1 MREFHIKMGFK
12 GTIADIGLTKK
23 DIPTLVE
30 ATLDCPGMKG
40 LISLSPVKCEDS
52 DIAKIFG

>member
-30 ATLDCPGMKG
+30 ATLDCPDRK
-40 LISLSPVKCEDS
+40 SVV
-52 DIAKIFG
+52 